1 MKTLNFKLS
10 FVFAAIAIY
19 LSYFAFSKE
28 QIQNY
33 YLNSAYFLIFI
44 IFGLWVYK
52 VWTALPSYSQ
62 ICKFIKSN
70 KFAIL
75 LSGLITILIFV
86 RFKSEIR
93 ILADETNLLSISK
106 SMTMYSYNI
115 LNIKSEITKNYT
127 SIPISSE
134 INKRPLLFPFILS
147 IIHLILGYNY
157 INAFILNGLC
167 TFCILFC
174 LFYLIS
180 SYFNKSYGYLS
191 ILLLSSYPIIVV
203 CATSAGFEIFNL
215 CWSLILIISIR
226 NFFIKKSAIYAEL
239 VIYTSLLF
247 AQTRYESSIIIP
259 VVIFFIW
266 KYLKKDEFNKLS
278 FIFSIFPLFCINLV
292 WLNKLTYT
300 NDNFEF
306 GNEVAIYSIKYFI
319 PNLLNS
325 IKFFLGIEKQYGI
338 IEILSII
345 SLSVIFIQIIKIKQ
359 TYQNLIN
366 NKFLIFIF
374 MFYILHLFTRFCFI
388 GGNIPKSVIF
398 YRLAII
404 FIPIYIIMT
413 IYYLYN
419 IEHKY
424 NLNKNWFVIY
434 SIFLIIFS
442 WSNFRIN
449 DHLYLH
455 FMRNY
460 LHTLNQLTERNFT
473 NKTNYIL
480 ISPLSNFLIPLNY
493 NSIEP
498 NYFNFYENNFKND
511 IAINKT
517 WQYAV
522 IIDVSFIENGYEY
535 KGLKNEFL
543 NNLIVQRE
551 FLGGNIKLYI
561 WNPNNSEY

>member
-1 MKTLNFKLS
+1 
-10 FVFAAIAIY
+10 
-19 LSYFAFSKE
+19 
-28 QIQNY
+28 
-33 YLNSAYFLIFI
+33 
-44 IFGLWVYK
+44 
-52 VWTALPSYSQ
+52 
-62 ICKFIKSN
+62 
-70 KFAIL
+70 
-75 LSGLITILIFV
+75 
-86 RFKSEIR
+86 
-93 ILADETNLLSISK
+93 
-106 SMTMYSYNI
+106 
-115 LNIKSEITKNYT
+115 
-127 SIPISSE
+127 
-134 INKRPLLFPFILS
+134 
-147 IIHLILGYNY
+147 
-157 INAFILNGLC
+157 
-167 TFCILFC
+167 
-174 LFYLIS
+174 
-180 SYFNKSYGYLS
+180 
-191 ILLLSSYPIIVV
+191 
-203 CATSAGFEIFNL
+203 
-215 CWSLILIISIR
+215 
-226 NFFIKKSAIYAEL
+226 
-239 VIYTSLLF
+239 
-247 AQTRYESSIIIP
+247 
-259 VVIFFIW
+259 
-266 KYLKKDEFNKLS
+266 
-278 FIFSIFPLFCINLV
+278 
-292 WLNKLTYT
+292 
-300 NDNFEF
+300 
-306 GNEVAIYSIKYFI
+306 
-319 PNLLNS
+319 
-325 IKFFLGIEKQYGI
+325 
-338 IEILSII
+338 
-345 SLSVIFIQIIKIKQ
+345 
-359 TYQNLIN
+359 
-366 NKFLIFIF
+366 
-374 MFYILHLFTRFCFI
+374 
-388 GGNIPKSVIF
+388 
-398 YRLAII
+398 
-404 FIPIYIIMT
+404 MT

>member
-10 FVFAAIAIY
+10 FVFAAVAIY
-19 LSYFAFSKE
+19 LSYFAFPKE

-33 YLNSAYFLIFI
+33 YINSAYFFIFI
-44 IFGLWVYK
+44 IFGIWVYK
-52 VWTALPSYSQ
+52 VWKVLPSYSQ
-62 ICKFIKSN
+62 IYKFIKSN
-70 KFAIL
+70 KIAIL
-75 LSGLITILIFV
+75 LSIFITILIFV

-106 SMTMYSYNI
+106 SMTKYSYNI

-127 SIPISSE
+127 SIPTSSE
-134 INKRPLLFPFILS
+134 INKRPLLFPFMLS
-147 IIHLILGYNY
+147 ILHFLLGYSY
-157 INAFILNGLC
+157 INAFILNGIC
-167 TFCILFC
+167 IFCILFC

-180 SYFNKSYGYLS
+180 TYFNKSYGYIS

-203 CATSAGFEIFNL
+203 CVTSAGFEIFNL
-215 CWSLILIISIR
+215 CWSLFLIISIR
-226 NFFIKKSAIYAEL
+226 NFFIKKSAIHAEL
-239 VIYTSLLF
+239 AIYTSLLF
-247 AQTRYESSIIIP
+247 AQTRYEGSIIIP

-278 FIFSIFPLFCINLV
+278 FIFSIFPLFCISLV
-292 WLNKLTYT
+292 WLNQITY
-300 NDNFEF
+300 NQHFELES
-306 GNEVAIYSIKYFI
+306 NSAIYSISYFM
-319 PNLLNS
+319 PNLLSS
-325 IKFFLGIEKQYGI
+325 IKFFLGLEKQYGM

-345 SLSVIFIQIIKIKQ
+345 SLSVIVIQIIKIKQ
-359 TYQNLIN
+359 TYHYLIN
-366 NKFLIFIF
+366 NKFLIFILL
-374 MFYILHLFTRFCFI
+374 FYILHLLTRFCFI
-388 GGNIPKSVIF
+388 GGDIAKSVIF

-404 FIPIYIIMT
+404 FIPIFIVIT

-424 NLNKNWFVIY
+424 NLNKNWFLIIT
-434 SIFLIIFS
+434 IFLIMFS
-442 WSNFRIN
+442 WSNFRIS

-460 LHTLNQLTERNFT
+460 LHTLNQLTERYFT

-498 NYFNFYENNFKND
+498 NYFNFYKNSFKND